1 MLATARGIGNGLQ
14 GPLGVVH
21 PAEQVV
27 PAPQR
32 FARGWHCLGLAS
44 EFADGKPHA
53 VQGFG
58 GKLVVWADT
67 QGELQV
73 LDGYC
78 RHMGGDLTQGE
89 VKGESFPEFP
99 IVHYPV
105 ALPDD
110 QP

>member
-1 MLATARGIGNGLQ
+1 MSDTATRLLDQ
-14 GPLGVVH
+14 GST
-21 PAEQVV
+21 
-27 PAPQR
+27 PQR

-73 LDGYC
+73 LKGVSEQTSAL
-78 RHMGGDLTQGE
+78 GGGTG
-89 VKGESFPEFP
+89 KG
-99 IVHYPV
+99 
-105 ALPDD
+105 
-110 QP
+110 